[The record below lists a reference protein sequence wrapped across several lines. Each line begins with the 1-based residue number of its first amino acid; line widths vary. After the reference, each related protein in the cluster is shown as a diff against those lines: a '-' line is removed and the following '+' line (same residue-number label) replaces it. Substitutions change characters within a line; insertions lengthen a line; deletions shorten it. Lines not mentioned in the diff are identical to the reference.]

1 MPAPHAFTTRFA
13 PSPTGFLHRG
23 HALSAAVGW
32 GAARSSGGRFLLRI
46 EDIDAGRSRPA
57 FAAAI
62 RDDLNWIG
70 FVPDA
75 ELVQS
80 MRTDA
85 HRAALAELE
94 ARGLVYP
101 CFCTRADI
109 ARAAAAPHA
118 GETQAYPGTCR
129 GRRWSAEERGRPH
142 ALRLD
147 LEATGLP
154 MRQGW
159 SDLARGARQG
169 QADIAGDPVLARK
182 DGGVAYHLAC
192 VLDDAATG
200 VDLVTR
206 GMDLEAATPIQ
217 RLLQQILALPEPF
230 YLHHPLLRDSEG
242 RRLSKRDG
250 AARLRD
256 AGAAGAV
263 RAELIAAAAPLL
275 RQAGF
280 DKSADAF
287 TADEKGPSTPR
298 AGREA

>member
-1 MPAPHAFTTRFA
+1 M
-13 PSPTGFLHRG
+13 G

-46 EDIDAGRSRPA
+46 EDIDSGRSRPA

-62 RDDLNWIG
+62 HDDLDWLG
-70 FVPDA
+70 FAPDA

-80 MRTDA
+80 TRTDQ
-85 HRAALAELE
+85 HRAALAELA

-129 GRRWSAEERGRPH
+129 GRRWSAADLGRPH

-154 MRQGW
+154 MRQAW
-159 SDLARGARQG
+159 RDLAAGGQQG
-169 QADIAGDPVLARK
+169 RADLAGDPVLARK

-192 VLDDAATG
+192 VLDDAAMG

-206 GMDLEAATPIQ
+206 GADLVAATPIQ
-217 RLLQQILALPEPF
+217 RLLQQLLGLPEPA
-230 YLHHPLLRDSEG
+230 YLHHPLIHDSDG

-256 AGAAGAV
+256 AGSVEAV
-263 RAELIAAAAPLL
+263 RAGLVAAAAPLL

-287 TADEKGPSTPR
+287 TSDGKGPSTPR
-298 AGREA
+298 AGGEA